1 MDFTFRQ
8 LLYAEAAA
16 EYGNFTDAA
25 RHLDV
30 SQALISTAVSDLER
44 RIGARLY
51 HRHSSRGVTLTP
63 IGERFIHEVRVLL
76 GQVQK
81 FQATTTRL
89 KAEQGGEITIG
100 YQVALAI
107 RFLPELLARF
117 ARDFPALT
125 LAVKEESDRD
135 DVIAA
140 LLAGKIEI
148 GLGIGQASDDR
159 VVSEELAALPPYAIV
174 AVSHPSAKRKSIRLA
189 DLINEP
195 FLQLISPESRR
206 YIRRLFRS
214 INVEPRVVYRSISP
228 DLIRAMASRGLGFAI
243 ENIVPAST
251 ISHDGHR
258 FAAVPFMD
266 RLPPLQIMAYRLKA
280 ATPNAAVRVFEI
292 CAREAFPAPT
302 RSEP

>member
-1 MDFTFRQ
+1 M
-8 LLYAEAAA
+8 
-16 EYGNFTDAA
+16 
-25 RHLDV
+25 
-30 SQALISTAVSDLER
+30 
-44 RIGARLY
+44 
-51 HRHSSRGVTLTP
+51 
-63 IGERFIHEVRVLL
+63 
-76 GQVQK
+76 
-81 FQATTTRL
+81 
-89 KAEQGGEITIG
+89 
-100 YQVALAI
+100 
-107 RFLPELLARF
+107 
-117 ARDFPALT
+117 T

-258 FAAVPFMD
+258 FAAVPLMD
-266 RLPPLQIMAYRLKA
+266 RLPPLQIMAYRLRA
-280 ATPNAAVRVFEI
+280 VTPNAAVRVFEV
-292 CAREAFPAPT
+292 CARETFPAPKT
-302 RSEP
+302 RFE